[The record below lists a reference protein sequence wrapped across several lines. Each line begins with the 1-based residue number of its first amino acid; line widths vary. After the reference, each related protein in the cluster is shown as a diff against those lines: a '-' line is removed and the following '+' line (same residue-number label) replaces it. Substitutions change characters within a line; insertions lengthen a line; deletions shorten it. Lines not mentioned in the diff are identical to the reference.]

1 VTNLTPQNKK
11 GDDQPVS
18 CNWISPNSIT
28 DDLWVP
34 HLSMKYHLPLP
45 PAGFSKDVFVEGVH
59 WHQGWDLFE
68 GVRLPGRNSVE
79 ELSERI
85 QLPSDLMG
93 KRVLDIGAW
102 NGAFSFECERR
113 GASEIVAF
121 SLENPETSGFNRLK
135 SLLGS
140 KVKYVTGS
148 VYNLQDYELGTFD
161 IVLFLGVLYHLRYP
175 LLAVDRLREACTNEL
190 LIETHI
196 IDEFSE
202 DPIWRFY
209 PRAELANDPSN
220 WFGPNI
226 SAVVT
231 AFQTA
236 GFDISFLESWG
247 SRASFKATPGGP
259 LSAFENTYEG
269 QSHELQ
275 SRLHLQKR

>member
-1 VTNLTPQNKK
+1 
-11 GDDQPVS
+11 
-18 CNWISPNSIT
+18 
-28 DDLWVP
+28 
-34 HLSMKYHLPLP
+34 MKYRLPLP
-45 PAGFSKDVFVEGVH
+45 PAEFSKDVLFEGIP
-59 WHQGWDLFE
+59 WHQGWNVFE

-85 QLPSDLMG
+85 QLPSDLTG

-140 KVKYVTGS
+140 KVRYVTGS
-148 VYNLQDYELGTFD
+148 VYNLQDYDLGTFD

-175 LLAVDRLREACTNEL
+175 LLAVDRLRNVCAGEL
-190 LIETHI
+190 FIETHI
-196 IDEFSE
+196 IDDVAEYA
-202 DPIWRFY
+202 IWRFY
-209 PRAELANDPSN
+209 PGAELANDPSN

-226 SAVVT
+226 PAVVT

-236 GFDISFLESWG
+236 GFEISFLDSWG
-247 SRASFKATPGGP
+247 ARASFKATPGG
-259 LSAFENTYEG
+259 SFAAFENTYEG

-275 SRLHLQKR
+275 SRLNLQQR